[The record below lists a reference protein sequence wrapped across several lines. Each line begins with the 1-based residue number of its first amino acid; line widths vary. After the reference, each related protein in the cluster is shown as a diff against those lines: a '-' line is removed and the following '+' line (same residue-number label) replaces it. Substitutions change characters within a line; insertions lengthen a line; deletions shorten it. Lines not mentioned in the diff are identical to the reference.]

1 MVFFSSQKLESF
13 KDRFFEENQEIPF
26 FEKLIKNFVIFY
38 RKMEKITLNFIIC
51 LQMFYK
57 CFLNS

>member
-26 FEKLIKNFVIFY
+26 FEKLIKNFVTFLKKHGKNYFKFY
-38 RKMEKITLNFIIC
+38 NLSPNV
-51 LQMFYK
+51 L
-57 CFLNS
+57 